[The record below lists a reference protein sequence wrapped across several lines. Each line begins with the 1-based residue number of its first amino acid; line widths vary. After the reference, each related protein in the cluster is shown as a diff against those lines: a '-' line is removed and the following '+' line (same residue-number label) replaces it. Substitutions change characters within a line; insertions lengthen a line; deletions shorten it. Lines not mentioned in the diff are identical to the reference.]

1 MIFSYLNNA
10 RGNEIYITVR
20 VHSRG
25 IPFNLLRDIVYLVNA
40 FRLEMYNVRIITE
53 KVDSQ
58 FFPVNSVK
66 ETVVL

>member
-1 MIFSYLNNA
+1 MIFSYLNNT

-20 VHSRG
+20 VYSRG

-40 FRLEMYNVRIITE
+40 FRLEMYNIRILTE

-58 FFPVNSVK
+58 FFPL
-66 ETVVL
+66 TQ

>member
-1 MIFSYLNNA
+1 MIFSYMNNT
-10 RGNEIYITVR
+10 RGNEIITVR
-20 VHSRG
+20 VHFRG

-58 FFPVNSVK
+58 LFPVNSVK
-66 ETVVL
+66 EIVVL